1 MEPPAYSIQFA
12 EIALPHLDDAYK
24 LARWLIRDPN
34 DAADVM
40 QEAMLRAFLSIESYP
55 GGSVRG
61 WMFAFVSKAAIDWL
75 HEDRGL
81 EIPFSVI
88 RSEIRPPN
96 IANIPYE
103 NDNAETALI
112 RACDWVLLDQLIA
125 RLPSDFREC
134 LILREMKQFSYREI
148 AATLGIPIGTVM
160 SRLSRAKRMIH
171 RGWVKEEQGYARNR
185 A

>member
-1 MEPPAYSIQFA
+1 LEPPAYSIQFA
-12 EIALPHLDDAYK
+12 ELALPHLDAAYK

-40 QEAMLRAFLSIESYP
+40 QEAMLRALLSVGSYP
-55 GGSVRG
+55 GGGGRA
-61 WMFAFVSKAAIDWL
+61 WMFAIVSKAAVDWL
-75 HEDRGL
+75 REDRGL

-88 RSEIRPPN
+88 RSEMRAPN
-96 IANIPYE
+96 ITNIPYD

-134 LILREMKQFSYREI
+134 LTLRELKQLSYREI
-148 AATLGIPIGTVM
+148 AAVMGIPIGTVM

-171 RGWVKEEQGYARNR
+171 RGWMKEEQGYARNR

>member
-12 EIALPHLDDAYK
+12 EIALPHLDDAYE
-24 LARWLIRDPN
+24 LAQWLIRDPN
-34 DAADVM
+34 DATDVM
-40 QEAMLRAFLSIESYP
+40 QEAMLRALLSIESYR
-55 GGSVRG
+55 GGGGRA
-61 WMFAFVSKAAIDWL
+61 WMLTIVSKVAGDWL
-75 HEDRGL
+75 REDRGL

-88 RSEIRPPN
+88 GSEMRAPN
-96 IANIPYE
+96 ITNIPCE

-134 LILREMKQFSYREI
+134 LTLRELRRLSYREI
-148 AATLGIPIGTVM
+148 AEVMGIPIGTVM
-160 SRLSRAKRMIH
+160 SRLWRAKRMIH
-171 RGWVKEEQGYARNR
+171 RAWIAEEQGQARII